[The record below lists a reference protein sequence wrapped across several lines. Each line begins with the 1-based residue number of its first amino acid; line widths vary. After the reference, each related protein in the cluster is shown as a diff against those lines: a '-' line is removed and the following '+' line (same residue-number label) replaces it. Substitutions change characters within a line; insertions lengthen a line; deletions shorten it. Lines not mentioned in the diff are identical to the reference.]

1 MVAPSIAA
9 QTNMAELP
17 RQPLLIGWKEY
28 IDFVDWG
35 IRRVKAKI
43 DTGARTSA
51 LDVSGYEIREV
62 IGQGL
67 VAELRVALNRK
78 HPEQLTVVHTPVL
91 KMVTVSNSAG
101 ACEERPLIQTTIR
114 LGPIVKPVFLTVTD
128 RSRMLFRM
136 ILGRR
141 ALDGQF
147 IVDVS
152 RKYLFGKR
160 RKLPRRD

>member
-1 MVAPSIAA
+1 
-9 QTNMAELP
+9 MAERP

-28 IDFVDWG
+28 VDFVDWG

-51 LDVSGYEIREV
+51 LDVSGYEIRRAV
-62 IGQGL
+62 GDGL
-67 VAELRVALNRK
+67 VAELRVPVDRK
-78 HPEQLTVVHTPVL
+78 DPERLAVVYAPVL
-91 KMVTVSNSAG
+91 RMVCVSNSAG

-114 LGPIVKPVFLTVTD
+114 LGTVVKPVYLTVTD

-141 ALDGQF
+141 ALDGDF
-147 IVDVS
+147 LVDVS
-152 RKYLFGKR
+152 RKYLQGR
-160 RKLPRRD
+160 RRQKEGGA

>member
-1 MVAPSIAA
+1 MA
-9 QTNMAELP
+9 QP
-17 RQPLLIGWKEY
+17 REPLVIGWKEY

-35 IRRVKAKI
+35 IRWVKAKI

-51 LDVSGYEIREV
+51 LDVSGYEIREAN
-62 IGQGL
+62 GHGL
-67 VAELRVALNRK
+67 VAELRVALNRR

-101 ACEERPLIQTTIR
+101 ACEVRPLIQTTIR
-114 LGPIVKPVFLTVTD
+114 LGPVIKPVYLTVTD

-141 ALDGQF
+141 ALDGDF
-147 IVDVS
+147 VVDVS
-152 RKYLFGKR
+152 RKYLQGR
-160 RKLPRRD
+160 RSKKETCE

>member
-1 MVAPSIAA
+1 
-9 QTNMAELP
+9 MADQP

-28 IDFVDWG
+28 VEFVDWG
-35 IRRVKAKI
+35 VRWVKAKI

-51 LDVSGYEIREV
+51 LDVSGYEIREAD
-62 IGQGL
+62 GQGL
-67 VAELRVALNRK
+67 VAELRVALDRK
-78 HPEQLTVVHTPVL
+78 HPERLTVVHTPVL
-91 KMVTVSNSAG
+91 RMVCVSNSAG

-114 LGPIVKPVFLTVTD
+114 LGPVVKPVYLTVTD

-141 ALDGQF
+141 ALDGDF

-152 RKYLFGKR
+152 RKYVHGRR
-160 RKLPRRD
+160 RKKEVSDQ